1 MLGFSVILYLLLTVI
16 IGYLSSRRIH
26 NANDFAVAGRN
37 LPFFMTSAALFA
49 TWFGSETILGASE
62 EFIQQGLVGVIE
74 EPIGAALCLILVG
87 VFYAKKIYRTNLL
100 TFSDIFRDR
109 FGKRAEIISAVVMIP
124 SFFTW
129 IAAQFLA
136 LGLIFQLL
144 FGLSLP
150 TGIVLGAVLVVF
162 YTALGG
168 MWAVSVTDSIQMV
181 VIIVG
186 LLIVL
191 GLFLSKTD
199 LSTVSLKAGNDFFKL
214 VNTEKLSWWE
224 WFAAWITVG
233 LGSIASQDVF
243 QRVISAKNEKVAMR
257 ASVTSG
263 VMYLVIGLVP
273 LLIGLV
279 GSQLYPGFYQS
290 HKGNFISAL
299 ILYKTPV
306 WIQIVFFGALVS
318 AILSTASGAIL
329 APSTVLAEN
338 ILKPYLIKTDL
349 LKIMRFSVVG
359 IAAVSI
365 FLAFIKQ
372 SIFELV
378 GLASSFGLVS
388 LFLPFT
394 FALFIRRTN
403 STSVIL
409 GMILGLFGWGI
420 AEFAQQSVPSIFY
433 GLLCSLFGLLIG
445 IFVPYTAV
453 QK

>member
-1 MLGFSVILYLLLTVI
+1 MLGFSVILYLLITVI

-26 NANDFAVAGRN
+26 NANDFAVAGRK

-62 EFIQQGLVGVIE
+62 EFIEHGLVGVIE

-109 FGKRAEIISAVVMIP
+109 FGKSAEIISAVVMIP

-136 LGLIFQLL
+136 LGLIFQML
-144 FGLSLP
+144 FGLNLP
-150 TGIVLGAVLVVF
+150 MGIMLGTVLVVF

-181 VIIVG
+181 VIIAG

-191 GLFLSKTD
+191 GLFLAKTD
-199 LSTVSLKAGNDFFKL
+199 LSTVSLKAGDDFFQL
-214 VNTEKLSWWE
+214 VNTEKMSWWE
-224 WFAAWITVG
+224 WFGAWITVG
-233 LGSIASQDVF
+233 LGSIATQDVF
-243 QRVISAKNEKVAMR
+243 QRVISAKDEKVAVR

-263 VMYLVIGLVP
+263 IMYLIIGLVP
-273 LLIGLV
+273 LLIGLI
-279 GSQLYPGFYQS
+279 GSQLYPGFYQI

-306 WIQIVFFGALVS
+306 WIQIVFFGALIS
-318 AILSTASGAIL
+318 AILSTASGAVL

-338 ILKPYLIKTDL
+338 ILRPYLIRTDL
-349 LKIMRFSVVG
+349 LKIMRYSVVG
-359 IAAVSI
+359 IAAVSMV
-365 FLAFIKQ
+365 LAFTSQ
-372 SIFELV
+372 SIFDLV
-378 GLASSFGLVS
+378 GLSSSFGLVS

-394 FALFIRRTN
+394 FTLFIKQTN
-403 STSVIL
+403 SVSVIL
-409 GMILGLFGWGI
+409 GMIMGLAGWGI
-420 AEFAQQSVPSIFY
+420 AEFTQENLPSIFY
-433 GLLCSLFGLLIG
+433 GLLFSLIGLLIG
-445 IFVPYTAV
+445 IFVPKTEAIL
-453 QK
+453 